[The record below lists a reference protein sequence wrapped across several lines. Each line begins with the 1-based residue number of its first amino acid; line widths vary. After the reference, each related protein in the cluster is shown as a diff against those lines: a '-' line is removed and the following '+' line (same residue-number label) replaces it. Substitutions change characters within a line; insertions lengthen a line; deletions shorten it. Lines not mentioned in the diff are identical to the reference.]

1 MTTPQQFLWVEKY
14 RPMAIQDCILPDSV
28 KKQFQQFIAKGEVP
42 NLLLSGTAGTGKTTI
57 ARALCTELNCDYIVI
72 NGSDE
77 GRQIDTLRT
86 KIKQFASAVSF
97 EGKTKVVILD
107 EADYMNRDSVQ
118 PALRGFIEQFAENCR
133 FIFTCNY
140 SNRLIDPLHSRT
152 TVIDFKL
159 APSDRP
165 VLASKFLKRMEYILT
180 NEGVEYNQR
189 VLAELLNKHFPDYR
203 RVINEL
209 QRYSVGGNIDEGILS
224 NFQEVNAKALIESL
238 REKDWRKMR
247 QWVANNVDT
256 DPQAIFRQIYDILLP
271 EVKSPAR
278 LVLDIADYQYKAAF
292 VADQEINLT
301 ACLTQIMVDS
311 EFKYCL
317 L

>member
-1 MTTPQQFLWVEKY
+1 MTTPEQFLWVERY
-14 RPMAIQDCILPDSV
+14 RPRSIEDCILPESV
-28 KKQFQQFIAKGEVP
+28 KKKFTQFINKGEVP
-42 NLLLSGTAGTGKTTI
+42 NLLLSGSAGTGKTTI
-57 ARALCTELNCDYIVI
+57 ARALCNELDCDYIII

-86 KIKQFASAVSF
+86 KIRQFASAVSF

-107 EADYMNRDSVQ
+107 EADYMNRESVQ
-118 PALRGFIEQFAENCR
+118 PALRGFIEHFAENCR

-159 APSDRP
+159 SPSDRP
-165 VLASKFLKRMEYILT
+165 KLAAKFLGRMQYILT
-180 NEGVEYNQR
+180 SEGIVYNEK
-189 VLAELLNKHFPDYR
+189 VLAELLMKHFPDYR

-209 QRYSVGGNIDEGILS
+209 QRYAVGGIIDEGVLS
-224 NFQEVNAKALIESL
+224 NFQEINSQALVECL
-238 REKDWRKMR
+238 RSKDWKKMR

-271 EVKSPAR
+271 EVSKPHY
-278 LVLDIADYQYKAAF
+278 LVVLIADYQYKAAF
-292 VADQEINLT
+292 VADQEINIT
-301 ACLTQIMVDS
+301 ACLTEIMANT
-311 EFKYCL
+311 EFK
-317 L
+317 

>member
-1 MTTPQQFLWVEKY
+1 MTTPEQFLWVERY
-14 RPMAIQDCILPDSV
+14 RPRVIEDCILPEAV
-28 KKQFQQFIAKGEVP
+28 KKQFKQFISKKEIP
-42 NLLLSGTAGTGKTTI
+42 NLLLSGSAGTGKTTI
-57 ARALCTELNCDYIVI
+57 ARALCNELDCDYIII

-118 PALRGFIEQFAENCR
+118 PALRAFIEQYAENCR

-140 SNRLIDPLHSRT
+140 SNRLIEPLHSRT

-165 VLASKFLKRMEYILT
+165 VLASKFLKRMEYILDT
-180 NEGVEYNQR
+180 EGVEYSQR

-209 QRYSVGGNIDEGILS
+209 QRYAVGGIIDEGVLS
-224 NFQEVNAKALIESL
+224 NFQELNSQALIECL
-238 REKDWRKMR
+238 RSKDWKKMR

-271 EVKSPAR
+271 EVSSPPN
-278 LVLDIADYQYKAAF
+278 LVVLIADYQYKAAF
-292 VADQEINLT
+292 VADQEINIT
-301 ACLTQIMVDS
+301 ACLTEIMAS
-311 EFKYCL
+311 TEFK
-317 L
+317 

>member
-14 RPMAIQDCILPDSV
+14 RPTTIGDCILPESV

-42 NLLLSGTAGTGKTTI
+42 NLLLSGSAGTGKTTI
-57 ARALCTELNCDYIVI
+57 ARALCNELGCDYIVI

-118 PALRGFIEQFAENCR
+118 PALRAFIETFSENCR

-140 SNRLIDPLHSRT
+140 SNRLIEPLHSRT

-159 APSDRP
+159 APSDKP
-165 VLASKFLKRMEYILT
+165 VLASKFLKRMEYILN
-180 NEGVEYNQR
+180 NEGVDYNQR
-189 VLAELLNKHFPDYR
+189 VLAELLNKYFPDYR

-209 QRYSVGGNIDEGILS
+209 QRYSVGGSIDEGILS
-224 NFQEVNAKALIESL
+224 NFQEINAKALVESL
-238 REKDWRKMR
+238 REKDWKKMR
-247 QWVANNVDT
+247 QWIANNIDT
-256 DPQAIFRQIYDILLP
+256 DPQHVFRQIYDILLP
-271 EVKSPAR
+271 EVKGIPH
-278 LVLDIADYQYKAAF
+278 LVLLIADYQYKAAF

-301 ACLTQIMVDS
+301 ACLTEIMANV
-311 EFKYCL
+311 EFK
-317 L
+317 